1 MPCKEITIDVL
12 LGRIVWWGLT
22 SVCAIYLKGSLIQN
36 IESKLSS
43 KPEHSGC
50 LSCSPQHSPR
60 SVNLEQQLKLC
71 KIGWISQIWYTI
83 CFNEHVSL
91 LDIWIPLIQSWKK
104 PHTWDDRLIESLNC
118 VDQYGELWG
127 CLKTGVPY
135 VIMIWS
141 PVPIFGQKKVWVA
154 PILKHS
160 ITQWVSFVKKCLNM
174 FEQFIRQELILGYL
188 GTQGKSLKF
197 SHWHRHIINTKSVIP
212 PVPLRTF
219 VATMGQW

>member
-91 LDIWIPLIQSWKK
+91 LDIWITLIQSWKK

-141 PVPIFGQKKVWVA
+141 PVPIFGQKKSLGRPYFETFHNSVGF
-154 PILKHS
+154 LR
-160 ITQWVSFVKKCLNM
+160 KKM
-174 FEQFIRQELILGYL
+174 FEHVWTIYQAGTYFGVLGYPR
-188 GTQGKSLKF
+188 KKF
-197 SHWHRHIINTKSVIP
+197 KV
-212 PVPLRTF
+212 
-219 VATMGQW
+219 